1 MVFNPI
7 LQSLQQDLASG
18 YSLNGKNFIT
28 APYADDF
35 TLITSN
41 KRTHQ
46 KLMKTINEKIKS
58 TGMKIKPTK
67 CRTFSI
73 SSSKPSK
80 TTFHIE
86 DNQIPTIE
94 EEEQK
99 FLGRVLFFSGKSQE
113 CFNLLEKTNQ
123 TKTG

>member
-7 LQSLQQDLASG
+7 IESLQQDLASG

-28 APYADDF
+28 APYVDNF

-73 SSSKPSK
+73 SSGKPSK

-99 FLGRVLFFSGKSQE
+99 FLGRVLFFKGKSE
-113 CFNLLEKTNQ
+113 DTFKYLK
-123 TKTG
+123 